1 MSAGKISVN
10 GRAGAVEKMGQL
22 PYIMGLIIRVKTKT
36 QYEKTRRC
44 PMESAKITLMH
55 HTAKVPDGS
64 YVDEPKVVKI
74 AMLALYLTDDTVDED
89 EKQLCVKA
97 AERRGF
103 ITEEEGRQ
111 LLFYRGRLNEIR
123 ARGDENG

>member
-1 MSAGKISVN
+1 
-10 GRAGAVEKMGQL
+10 
-22 PYIMGLIIRVKTKT
+22 
-36 QYEKTRRC
+36 
-44 PMESAKITLMH
+44 MESAKITLMP

-74 AMLALYLTDDTVDED
+74 AMLGLILTDDNVDEY

-97 AERRGF
+97 AERLCF

-111 LLFYRGRLNEIR
+111 LLFYRGRLNEMR
-123 ARGDENG
+123 SRGNEDG